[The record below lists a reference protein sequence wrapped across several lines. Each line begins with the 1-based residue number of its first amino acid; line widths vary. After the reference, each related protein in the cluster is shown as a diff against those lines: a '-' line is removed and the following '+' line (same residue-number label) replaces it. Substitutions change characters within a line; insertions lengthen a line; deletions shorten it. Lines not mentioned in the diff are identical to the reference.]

1 MTEIISDLRIN
12 YEKMSLDRENLDG
25 DPFAQFRVWFG
36 EAVSA
41 GLPEPNAMS
50 LATVDQNAKPSV
62 RMVLLKGF
70 DERGL
75 TFFTNYKSRKG
86 VQLENNPQ
94 AAVCFH
100 WQPLERQVRVEGKV
114 EKISERE
121 SLEYFKSRPYESQI
135 AALASKQSGILKD
148 RQQLE
153 ELFGQF
159 KREYPDEVPLP
170 RNWGGYRIVPDMF
183 EFWQGRP
190 GRMHDRFEYRLE
202 NGAWTI
208 RRLSP

>member
-1 MTEIISDLRIN
+1 MKLVSIPGTRIFRPFIHQLSIDIETLPSTESITMTEIISDLRIN

-70 DERGL
+70 DEQGL

-100 WQPLERQVRVEGKV
+100 
-114 EKISERE
+114 
-121 SLEYFKSRPYESQI
+121 
-135 AALASKQSGILKD
+135 
-148 RQQLE
+148 
-153 ELFGQF
+153 
-159 KREYPDEVPLP
+159 
-170 RNWGGYRIVPDMF
+170 
-183 EFWQGRP
+183 
-190 GRMHDRFEYRLE
+190 
-202 NGAWTI
+202 
-208 RRLSP
+208 